1 MSNEIS
7 KTQQLQPSAYAITI
21 LSESVFVSVSVSLSL
36 SVSGYIYMYI
46 CCYFSLVA
54 EMYQT
59 LCNIENC
66 SPPTR
71 LLCSWDFACKNT
83 GVRCHF
89 LFRGSLQPGSH
100 IYICMYI
107 YTYVYTYICMYVH
120 VCIYIYIYIYIYN
133 QRSS

>member
-1 MSNEIS
+1 M
-7 KTQQLQPSAYAITI
+7 KYQKPSSFNLVHM
-21 LSESVFVSVSVSLSL
+21 LSRFYLSLSLSLFLSLSLCL

-71 LLCSWDFACKNT
+71 LLCSWDFALKNT
-83 GVRCHF
+83 GVGCHF
-89 LFRGSLQPGSH
+89 LLQG
-100 IYICMYI
+100 IF
-107 YTYVYTYICMYVH
+107 
-120 VCIYIYIYIYIYN
+120 
-133 QRSS
+133 SS

>member
-71 LLCSWDFACKNT
+71 LLCSWDFARKNT

-89 LFRGSLQPGSH
+89 LLQGIFPTRKPH
-100 IYICMYI
+100 IYIYVYI
-107 YTYVYTYICMYVH
+107 YI
-120 VCIYIYIYIYIYN
+120 CIYIYMYVCTCIYIYIYN